1 MVKISGVFKRFD
13 DTDVL
18 RNINLK
24 FLPGEFNC
32 LLGPT
37 GCGKTTLLRIIA
49 GLLKPDL
56 GVVKIDKPSISMIF
70 QQQTLFPWRNALSNV
85 CLPLEFMGYSKRD
98 RVEMAY
104 SRLDEVGM
112 AGHARKKIYQL
123 SGGMQQRVQI
133 ARALVSNPSVLLADE
148 PFGALDEKTRY
159 SLQHQIREVATH
171 NNMSVIFVTHNI
183 AEAIYLGDRIVVVG
197 NHQVEADYDLAEPHP
212 RDRLS
217 NWFSDRI
224 IEVRQVFENLIIS
237 DERNDDEE
245 ILEVQ
250 DEFKTVEMDTHN
262 EDE

>member
-13 DTDVL
+13 ETEVL
-18 RNINLK
+18 KNINLK

-56 GVVKIDKPSISMIF
+56 GVVKIDKPTISMIF

-85 CLPLEFMGYSKRD
+85 CLPLEFMGYPKKERI
-98 RVEMAY
+98 EMAY
-104 SRLDEVGM
+104 RRLEEVGM
-112 AGHARKKIYQL
+112 VDQARKKVFHL

-159 SLQHQIREVATH
+159 NLQRQIRDVATR
-171 NNMSVIFVTHNI
+171 NNMSVIFVTHNVS
-183 AEAIYLGDRIVVVG
+183 EAIYLGDRIVVIG
-197 NHQVEADYDLAEPHP
+197 NHRVKADYDLTEPHP
-212 RDRLS
+212 RNRIS
-217 NWFSDRI
+217 EWFSDRI

-237 DERNDDEE
+237 NEANDEIENVERDD
-245 ILEVQ
+245 
-250 DEFKTVEMDTHN
+250 FKTVKMDVQN